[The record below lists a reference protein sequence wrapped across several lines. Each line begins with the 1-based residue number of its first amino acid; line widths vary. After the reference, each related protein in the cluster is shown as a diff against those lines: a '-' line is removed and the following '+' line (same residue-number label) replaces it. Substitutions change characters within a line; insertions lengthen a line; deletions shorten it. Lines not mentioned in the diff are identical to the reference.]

1 MDYYFWKSIDT
12 KKDIA
17 FLKKQQ
23 LVWHSPL
30 KVAFLE
36 DNRDFKIRDAT
47 AVRRDRK

>member
-30 KVAFLE
+30 EVAFLE
-36 DNRDFKIRDAT
+36 DKNVLVLPAWLLFI
-47 AVRRDRK
+47 

>member
-23 LVWHSPL
+23 LMWHSPL

-36 DNRDFKIRDAT
+36 DNNVLVLRAWLLFI
-47 AVRRDRK
+47 